1 MKEEKLKI
9 IVFVDEDLGVSIDS
23 IHRDEINPADLEEE
37 TVEFIMDNIESLN
50 IENLEE
56 LDAEAQKAAAINKF
70 LEDGIIWANDHDS
83 QLAILEFNVEAIK
96 GVKQWDTEDMH
107 AK

>member
-1 MKEEKLKI
+1 MKKEELNI
-9 IVFVDEDLGVSIDS
+9 IVFVDRENLGASIDS

-96 GVKQWDTEDMH
+96 GVKQWDTEDM
-107 AK
+107 

>member
-23 IHRDEINPADLEEE
+23 IHKNEINPTDLEED
-37 TVEFIMDNIESLN
+37 TVGFIMDNIESLN
-50 IENLEE
+50 LNIETLKE

-96 GVKQWDTEDMH
+96 GVKQWDTEDM
-107 AK
+107 

>member
-1 MKEEKLKI
+1 MKEELNI
-9 IVFVDEDLGVSIDS
+9 IVFVDRENLGASIDS

-37 TVEFIMDNIESLN
+37 TVEYIMDNIDSLE

-96 GVKQWDTEDMH
+96 GVK
-107 AK
+107 

>member
-23 IHRDEINPADLEEE
+23 IHKNEINPTDLEED
-37 TVEFIMDNIESLN
+37 TVGFIMDNMDSLE

-56 LDAEAQKAAAINKF
+56 LDEDAQKEAAINKF

-96 GVKQWDTEDMH
+96 GVKQWDTEDM
-107 AK
+107 